1 MSVGN
6 LCFDYINVKHRC
18 GQELYSKVQAASV
31 TSRVA

>member
-18 GQELYSKVQAASV
+18 GPELESKVPAGSV
-31 TSRVA
+31 TSRIA